1 MSKSDN
7 KPASVPAEE
16 VEMSAEEIDDVTGGH
31 TGGVNQAALGTN
43 ANSRLCDGSV
53 RPGDGSV
60 KPGDGSVK
68 ILIGL

>member
-1 MSKSDN
+1 MPESDK
-7 KPASVPAEE
+7 KPAYIPVEEAEL
-16 VEMSAEEIDDVTGGH
+16 SAEELEEITGGH
-31 TGGVNQAALGTN
+31 SGGVNQAALGTN
-43 ANSRLCDGSV
+43 SNSRLCDGSV